1 MPKGVEHTQ
10 QLCADIYG
18 VNKFEDTDGPTNV
31 AHTQQNGGHM
41 FKDNQG
47 AVKANTEWALI
58 GNLFGDDDEARLDPF
73 QPTITD
79 PTHQDPLDDDEEED
93 DKELDCNREPK
104 PDGIQVA
111 RNIVTQA
118 EELHQNLSS
127 AIEVANKKLKV
138 LNNAC
143 SAVSDDLI
151 EELQTVLIDQI
162 DYLFDGIKTREE
174 ALEVLRE
181 REEAAQAKVAELQE
195 NSQAAAHKPGLSNN
209 ISKQL
214 KNLGFN
220 NVQELINKYM
230 KFQDRV
236 QVIEKNFKETAPPS
250 RATSQLSIGKAGCQ
264 KSMMNQPSQGQ
275 LTSFLPNGVTVPQS
289 RVSLPMPEKFT
300 GKSRKELERFF
311 NLYEASS
318 QSKGWT
324 DEDRAIFLGSYLPK
338 LLVYHDNLR
347 ERGASYTEMKKELL
361 AAMGSDGAISTFYLR
376 TELDRIKKPPNKLY
390 KSVFEEVE
398 LRVTEAFGN
407 DVNAREN
414 ELKKILLRLTEED
427 SDQVF
432 KTIVLTNVAASY
444 YQLKELVLGLE
455 SSQAIKN
462 KEGYRYILVI
472 IDHFTKF
479 AAAWPLKT
487 KTAEEVASR
496 FLENWCLR
504 EQRFPYHIIS
514 DMGLEFDNKL
524 MERVT
529 ELTGI
534 KSVFSCGY
542 NSQFNGLSERF
553 IQTLKKILAKRINT
567 APEWSSVIPFALF
580 AYNTAPHEATGETP
594 HFLLHG
600 YDAVIPRDIDPT
612 AKPTVYQ
619 ADIDEYKHQVLE
631 NLHACQEV
639 VKGKLEKY
647 RLAMEKEYN
656 SRKRTSETEI
666 RVSDLVYVELP
677 TERSKNALSKLAS
690 RWEGPARVIEVGKT
704 HVKVKVLQGGTVKEI
719 HLSQVVKWKGKES
732 DAQVLKGTTTRKTRN
747 RRDINVVNFS
757 KVVDYGQLM
766 MDGYCCNDPECE
778 LLIGDLNPASAFADV
793 KAKSVMDL
801 AEKTYIAGST
811 RFKVE
816 LKEKCLREG
825 GNDLDDEVI
834 TAPKNLIHAAWKVA
848 VCKCRH
854 RRKAFMENVGKPLMN
869 TNVQDL
875 EGINSIMAFVTN
887 AKFMPSGK
895 SDTVVAGGENAS
907 IIARAMGAQ
916 HWPMLLPDDYIQ
928 KSKVIFGG
936 AVKRV
941 IYCPTGELFFRYDS
955 KFAEA
960 TKIFLEAL
968 ENIARHNDVDILVLP
983 ILRNCAF
990 PDINQELNIWYKELK
1005 IPQNRVLIGGNQEFD
1020 EMKLI
1025 HWLKATPLS
1034 QTNVKYVD
1042 HQGILTKD
1050 GVQMLGEYLKNLGY
1064 SFKINV
1070 NCLMERNQDEREIS
1084 SNGSSKNSIITG
1096 ASKDRLREWNEKPTF
1111 NYKSREI
1118 HQNSSEESHGENQN
1132 GQEQVRGNDRRKPYA
1147 RGIGS

>member
-427 SDQVF
+427 SDQ
-432 KTIVLTNVAASY
+432 
-444 YQLKELVLGLE
+444 
-455 SSQAIKN
+455 
-462 KEGYRYILVI
+462 
-472 IDHFTKF
+472 
-479 AAAWPLKT
+479 
-487 KTAEEVASR
+487 
-496 FLENWCLR
+496 
-504 EQRFPYHIIS
+504 
-514 DMGLEFDNKL
+514 
-524 MERVT
+524 
-529 ELTGI
+529 
-534 KSVFSCGY
+534 
-542 NSQFNGLSERF
+542 
-553 IQTLKKILAKRINT
+553 KILAKRINT